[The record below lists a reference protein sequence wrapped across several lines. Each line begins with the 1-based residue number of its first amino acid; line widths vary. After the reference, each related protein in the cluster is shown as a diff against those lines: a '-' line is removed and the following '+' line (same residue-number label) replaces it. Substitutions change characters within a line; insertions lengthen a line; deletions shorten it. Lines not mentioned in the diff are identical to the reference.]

1 MADRLVFSALQ
12 GIPRVRPGDDL
23 AGLIWQA
30 LERASIRLEPGDVIV
45 VTQKIVSKAEGRHVN
60 LTTVEPS
67 PRAEA
72 LSRETGKDARLVE
85 VILGE
90 SRSVLRTRPGLIIV
104 EHRLGFV
111 CANAGVDHS
120 NVESP
125 DGSAGEW
132 VLRLPEDPDHSAA
145 ELRRALGS
153 HAGVAPAVL
162 IADSHGR
169 AWRLGTVGVAVGG
182 AGFPAL
188 LDLRGQPD
196 LFGYKLQAT
205 VVGLAD
211 EVCAGASAL
220 MGQAAEGRPVVHVRG
235 LAASAAGGRAADI
248 IRPLEED
255 LFR

>member
-1 MADRLVFSALQ
+1 VAERLVFSALP

-23 AGLIWQA
+23 AGLIGQA

-67 PRAEA
+67 SRAEA
-72 LSRETGKDARLVE
+72 FSKETGKDARLVE

-132 VLRLPEDPDHSAA
+132 VLRLPEDPDQSAA
-145 ELRRALGS
+145 ELRRALAL

-196 LFGYKLQAT
+196 LSGTKLQAT
-205 VVGLAD
+205 VVGWAD

-235 LAASAAGGRAADI
+235 LALPVADGRAADI